1 MLKPYFTEFLG
12 YCKTL
17 SLAENSIKDLIRY
30 IRQLDD
36 YLNDPLTNGPACVSQ
51 LNYKHLFNY
60 TVSNNAAPT
69 TVKMRIWAIKKF
81 CNFLYLH
88 EYLKDNISK
97 DLIPPKIPKKETSF
111 LTLFELKIIVEYLV
125 KNISKPNG
133 LRDFIIIYLMAVLGL
148 RKSSVVSLNTE
159 DIDPENQRIFIEEK
173 GLKGK
178 RPIVIPDGLVFF
190 LEEYIYSK
198 FDLSAAEN
206 NLYQR
211 PLFLSRRNRSPCDR
225 NKRLRADAVDKI
237 VTRIKQ
243 ALLKEGHQFVRN
255 LSPHIFRHSAA
266 TELNDLAGF
275 DITREML
282 GHRNEQNTRKYIHL
296 SPTSYGSYM
305 KRHPY
310 FKLEGG
316 RI

>member
-1 MLKPYFTEFLG
+1 
-12 YCKTL
+12 
-17 SLAENSIKDLIRY
+17 
-30 IRQLDD
+30 
-36 YLNDPLTNGPACVSQ
+36 
-51 LNYKHLFNY
+51 
-60 TVSNNAAPT
+60 
-69 TVKMRIWAIKKF
+69 
-81 CNFLYLH
+81 
-88 EYLKDNISK
+88 
-97 DLIPPKIPKKETSF
+97 
-111 LTLFELKIIVEYLV
+111 
-125 KNISKPNG
+125 
-133 LRDFIIIYLMAVLGL
+133 MAVLGL

-159 DIDPENQRIFIEEK
+159 DFDFQNQRIFIEEK
-173 GLKGK
+173 GLKSK
-178 RPIVIPDGLVFF
+178 RPMVMPVSF
-190 LEEYIYSK
+190 LLFIEEYIYIES
-198 FDLSAAEN
+198 DLISGKN
-206 NLYQR
+206 NLKPK
-211 PLFLSRRNRSPCDR
+211 PLFLSGRNRK
-225 NKRLRADAVDKI
+225 KRLRADAVDKI

-266 TELNDLAGF
+266 TELNDLAGSDQSTDRF

>member
-17 SLAENSIKDLIRY
+17 SLAETSIKDLSRY

-60 TVSNNAAPT
+60 TVSNNVAPT

-81 CNFLYLH
+81 FNFMHLH
-88 EYLKDNISK
+88 EYIKDNISK
-97 DLIPPKIPKKETSF
+97 DLMPPKIPKKETSF
-111 LTLFELKIIVEYLV
+111 LTLFELKIIFEYLV
-125 KNISKPNG
+125 KNISQPNG
-133 LRDFIIIYLMAVLGL
+133 LRDFIIVYLMAVLGL

-173 GLKGK
+173 GSKSK
-178 RPIVIPDGLVFF
+178 RPMVAPVSLLLFI
-190 LEEYIYSK
+190 EEYIHIESGIIPVK
-198 FDLSAAEN
+198 N
-206 NLYQR
+206 NLSGLTVMWQQS
-211 PLFLSRRNRSPCDR
+211 PLFLSGRK
-225 NKRLRADAVDKI
+225 KRLRADAVDKI

-243 ALLKEGHQFVRN
+243 ALLKEGHPFARS

-275 DITREML
+275 DITRELL
-282 GHRNEQNTRKYIHL
+282 GHRNEQNTLKYIHL
-296 SPTSYGSYM
+296 SPTSYGAYM

-310 FKLEGG
+310 FEKE
-316 RI
+316 I

>member
-1 MLKPYFTEFLG
+1 MLKPYFAEFLD

-17 SLAENSIKDLIRY
+17 SLAETSIKDLSRY

-36 YLNDPLTNGPACVSQ
+36 YLNENASTCVSQ

-81 CNFLYLH
+81 FNFLHLH
-88 EYLKDNISK
+88 EYIKDNISK
-97 DLIPPKIPKKETSF
+97 DLMPPKIPKKETSF
-111 LTLFELKIIVEYLV
+111 LTQNELKIIFEHLAQRIILPY
-125 KNISKPNG
+125 G

-159 DIDPENQRIFIEEK
+159 DIDIQNLRIFIEEK
-173 GLKGK
+173 GTKWK
-178 RPIVIPDGLVFF
+178 RPIAIPAVL
-190 LEEYIYSK
+190 LMLIEEYISNTK
-198 FDLSAAEN
+198 IN
-206 NLYQR
+206 QG
-211 PLFLSRRNRSPCDR
+211 PLFLTRNK
-225 NKRLRADAVDKI
+225 KRLRVDAVDKI
-237 VTRIKQ
+237 AGKIKRS
-243 ALLKEGHQFVRN
+243 LLNEGHIFANN
-255 LSPHIFRHSAA
+255 LYPHIFRHSAA
-266 TELNDLAGF
+266 TELNDIAGF

-310 FKLEGG
+310 FEKE
-316 RI
+316 I